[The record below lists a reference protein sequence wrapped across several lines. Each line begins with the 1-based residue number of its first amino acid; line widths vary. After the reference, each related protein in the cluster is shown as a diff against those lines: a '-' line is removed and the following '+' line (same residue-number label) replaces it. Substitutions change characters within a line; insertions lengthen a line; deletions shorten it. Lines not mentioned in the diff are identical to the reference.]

1 MHFEVVVVGS
11 YNQDHTWHVDHMP
24 QPGETCRAHSFSS
37 GPGGKGF
44 NQAVASMR
52 QGARTCFIAALG
64 DDALAGIAHKA
75 AHEEGLD
82 CRWQHLKGGTTGSA
96 GIYIDAEGQNRIVVD
111 LAANEHLTANFLYAQ
126 ADVLA
131 SSKVLL
137 TQLEIP
143 LVTVRATLELAAAQQ
158 LLRILDPAP
167 VHPDIDASLLRLVNI
182 LTPNETELAQL
193 ISQLGNTRIEAKS
206 IATLSDDELFALTA
220 KLPVETVIVTLGAAG
235 CFVAEHG
242 GAADNTPPRR
252 YRLAAEPVRALDS
265 TGAGDAFAGALA
277 ALLAK
282 TPKSSLSEAIRHA
295 NRCAALACETP
306 GAALAMPTAV
316 HVATRFAE
324 S

>member
-1 MHFEVVVVGS
+1 MNPAVVVVGS
-11 YNQDHTWHVDHMP
+11 YNQDHAWHLDRMP
-24 QPGETCRAHSFSS
+24 QPGETCRAHGFSS

-44 NQAVASMR
+44 NQAVASVR
-52 QGARTCFIAALG
+52 QGVRTCFIAALG
-64 DDALAGIAHKA
+64 DDALARIARNA
-75 AHEEGLD
+75 ASKEGLD
-82 CRWQHLKGGTTGSA
+82 CRWQQLKGYATGSA
-96 GIYIDAEGQNRIVVD
+96 GIFIDAKGQNRIVVD
-111 LAANEHLTANFLYAQ
+111 LAANEQLTADFLRTQ
-126 ADVLA
+126 MGTFDDG
-131 SSKVLL
+131 KVLL

-143 LVTVRATLELAAAQQ
+143 LVTVRVALELAAAQQ

-167 VHPDIDASLLRLVNI
+167 VHPKVDTSLLRLVNI

-206 IATLSDDELFALTA
+206 IAALSDDELFALTA

-235 CFVAEHG
+235 CFVAEHS
-242 GAADNTPPRR
+242 GAAHNTPPRR
-252 YRLAAEPVRALDS
+252 YRLAAEPVRVLDS

-282 TPKSSLSEAIRHA
+282 TPESSLSEAIRHA

-306 GAALAMPTAV
+306 GAASAMPTAAR
-316 HVATRFAE
+316 VATRFAE